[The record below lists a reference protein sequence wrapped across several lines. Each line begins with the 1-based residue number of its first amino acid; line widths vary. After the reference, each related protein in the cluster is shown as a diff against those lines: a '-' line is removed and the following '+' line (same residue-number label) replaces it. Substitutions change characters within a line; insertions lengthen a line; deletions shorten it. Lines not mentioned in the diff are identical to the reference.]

1 MITKTVEHEPGPF
14 ETLYFSPSW
23 LPDTAWSQSF
33 LLGSTEKDVLSMV
46 MLKTQKKY
54 DSEYCQMWFDRKEV
68 DLIIER
74 LNEMKNRW
82 DNWEKFKEE
91 LGKEDE

>member
-23 LPDTAWSQSF
+23 LPDGVYSQSF
-33 LLGSTEKDVLSMV
+33 MLGSTEQDVLSLV
-46 MLKTQKKY
+46 MLKVHKQG
-54 DSEYCQMWFDRKEV
+54 ENGFCQMWFDRKEV

-82 DNWEKFKEE
+82 DNWEEFKKE
-91 LGKEDE
+91 LE